1 MKPRIIS
8 GIKPSGRLH
17 LGNYLGALKHFVEL
31 QDSNDY
37 DCFFFI
43 ADLHS
48 LAEDFDPKEKP
59 AQIADLAVS
68 FLAAGLDPQK
78 STLFIQ
84 SLIPEHSELAW
95 ILSTQTPMGELAR
108 MTQYKDKSESGGAN
122 AGLFTY
128 PVLMAA
134 DILLYGAAEVPVGED
149 QDQHL
154 ELTRTLARKF
164 NARFGNT
171 FIEPKGKKTETP
183 RIMSLDDPAKKMA
196 KSRPA
201 GCIFLDDE
209 PVAIQEKLMAAVTD
223 SGSQIAFDEAAKPGI
238 SNLLRIASALS
249 GESIENLVSRYRGAG
264 YAAFK
269 KEVGALIAN
278 HFTPFRAHKAKL
290 AEHSD
295 KALAVFAK
303 GSKAAQKIAAATTKT
318 VRERVGLV

>member
-134 DILLYGAAEVPVGED
+134 DILL
-149 QDQHL
+149 
-154 ELTRTLARKF
+154 R
-164 NARFGNT
+164 
-171 FIEPKGKKTETP
+171 
-183 RIMSLDDPAKKMA
+183 
-196 KSRPA
+196 
-201 GCIFLDDE
+201 
-209 PVAIQEKLMAAVTD
+209 
-223 SGSQIAFDEAAKPGI
+223 SG
-238 SNLLRIASALS
+238 
-249 GESIENLVSRYRGAG
+249 RGAG
-264 YAAFK
+264 RRRSGSAFGAHANFGAQIQCAIRQHVHRTEREENGNAADY
-269 KEVGALIAN
+269 ELG
-278 HFTPFRAHKAKL
+278 
-290 AEHSD
+290 
-295 KALAVFAK
+295 
-303 GSKAAQKIAAATTKT
+303 
-318 VRERVGLV
+318 